1 MMSSAVEKD
10 DNYQDDV
17 ETWPLPLPLASTM
30 VWMVL
35 WYSQWWWELLL
46 YKYKYTVRLIAG
58 QL

>member
-1 MMSSAVEKD
+1 
-10 DNYQDDV
+10 
-17 ETWPLPLPLASTM
+17 M

-35 WYSQWWWELLL
+35 WYTQWWWELLL